1 MARIPAKRAVAILLL
16 ALLCT
21 LGLWTYSLLWGRP
34 WTLDQ
39 FYLRTMLDTLRPN
52 PQLFTQL
59 GFIDGTVLDFHSG
72 KLTDSSPRYTEKM
85 DAIARQDLDMLRTY
99 PRKSQT
105 TDQQLS
111 TSVLEWFLEDAV
123 RLGTFRY
130 HDYPVS
136 QLDGPHIDLPDFM
149 VTVHKLENQKTARR
163 YVERLR
169 ATGWKFDGLIESLR
183 IREQKGIL
191 PPRFVLEKALE
202 QMRSFTNSTP
212 ETNPL
217 YTGLERKLTNSTA
230 FSGSA
235 RPMLLGQARDAIQQQ
250 VYPAYA
256 RLIACVESIL
266 PKATT
271 EDGVWKLPDGAAYY
285 AAQLRHYTTTDY
297 TPDQVHGMGLRE
309 VERLTSEMRAI
320 LDAKGY
326 RGKTVGEHVQAIME
340 DPRFLYPDT
349 DEGRNQMIRD
359 YQSLISEVSSGLQGV
374 FDLRPKSPVVVE
386 RVPAFKEK
394 GSAAAY
400 YNAPAMDGSRPGI
413 FFVSAWDVKLH
424 PKPGMRTLTY
434 HEAVPGHHFQIAI
447 AQELKGVPLFRR
459 FIPFTA
465 YIEGWAMYSERL
477 ADELGFVKDPIDRL
491 GTLQSELFRAV
502 RLVVDTGIHSRKW
515 TRQQA
520 MTYMKQTTG
529 MTDSDVE
536 AEVERYIVWPGQ
548 ACSYKVGMI
557 KILELREKAKVEL
570 GPKFSLPQFH
580 NVVLKNGALPLTLLE
595 QLVNQWVQ
603 EAKSR

>member
-1 MARIPAKRAVAILLL
+1 MLL

-34 WTLDQ
+34 WSLNQ

-59 GFIDGTVLDFHSG
+59 GFIDGTLLDFHSG
-72 KLTDSSPRYTEKM
+72 KLTDASPRYTEAM
-85 DAIARQDLDMLRTY
+85 DVIARNDLDMLRTY
-99 PRKSQT
+99 PRKSQSP
-105 TDQQLS
+105 DQQLS
-111 TSVLEWFLEDAV
+111 TAVLEWFLEDAV
-123 RLGTFRY
+123 RLGAFRY

-169 ATGWKFDGLIESLR
+169 ATGWKFDGLMESLR
-183 IREQKGIL
+183 IREQKGVL

-217 YTGLERKLTNSTA
+217 YTGLERKLTNSA
-230 FSGSA
+230 AISA
-235 RPMLLGQARDAIQQQ
+235 STRPGLLGQARDAIQQQ

-266 PKATT
+266 PKGTT
-271 EDGVWKLPDGAAYY
+271 EDGVWKLPDGAGYY
-285 AAQLRHYTTTDY
+285 AAQLRHFTTTDY
-297 TPDQVHGMGLRE
+297 TPDQVHEMGLRE

-326 RGKTVGEHVQAIME
+326 RGKTVGEQVQAIME

-349 DEGRNQMIRD
+349 DEGRSQMIRD
-359 YQSLISEVSSGLQGV
+359 YQSLITEVSHGLQGV

-477 ADELGFVKDPIDRL
+477 ADELGFVKDPFDRL
-491 GTLQSELFRAV
+491 GTLQSELFRAA
-502 RLVVDTGIHSRKW
+502 RLVVDTGIHAKRW
-515 TRQQA
+515 NRQQA
-520 MTYMKQTTG
+520 IDYMKRTTG
-529 MTDSDVE
+529 MTQSDVE

-548 ACSYKVGMI
+548 ACSYKVGML
-557 KILELREKAKVEL
+557 KILELREKAKAEL

-595 QLVNQWVQ
+595 QLVNEWVQ
-603 EAKSR
+603 GAKSR

>member
-1 MARIPAKRAVAILLL
+1 LLL

-34 WTLDQ
+34 WSLNQ

-59 GFIDGTVLDFHSG
+59 GFIDGTLLDFHSG
-72 KLTDSSPRYTEKM
+72 KLTDASPRYTEAM
-85 DAIARQDLDMLRTY
+85 DVIARNDLDMLRTY
-99 PRKSQT
+99 PRKSQSP
-105 TDQQLS
+105 DQQLS
-111 TSVLEWFLEDAV
+111 TAVLEWFLEDAV
-123 RLGTFRY
+123 RLGAFRY

-169 ATGWKFDGLIESLR
+169 ATGWKFDGLMESLR
-183 IREQKGIL
+183 IREQKGVL

-217 YTGLERKLTNSTA
+217 YTGLERKLTNSA
-230 FSGSA
+230 AISA
-235 RPMLLGQARDAIQQQ
+235 STRPGLLGQARDAIQQQ

-266 PKATT
+266 PKGTT
-271 EDGVWKLPDGAAYY
+271 EDGVWKLPDGAGYY
-285 AAQLRHYTTTDY
+285 AAQLRHFTTTDY
-297 TPDQVHGMGLRE
+297 TPDQVHEMGLRE

-326 RGKTVGEHVQAIME
+326 RGKTVGEQVQAIME

-349 DEGRNQMIRD
+349 DEGRSQMIRD
-359 YQSLISEVSSGLQGV
+359 YQSLITEVSHGLQGV

-477 ADELGFVKDPIDRL
+477 ADELGFVKDPFDRL
-491 GTLQSELFRAV
+491 GTLQSELFRAA
-502 RLVVDTGIHSRKW
+502 RLVVDTGIHAKRW
-515 TRQQA
+515 NRQQA
-520 MTYMKQTTG
+520 IDYMKRTTG
-529 MTDSDVE
+529 MTQSDVE

-548 ACSYKVGMI
+548 ACSYKVGML
-557 KILELREKAKVEL
+557 KILELREKAKAEL

-595 QLVNQWVQ
+595 QLVNEWVQ
-603 EAKSR
+603 GAKSR